1 MEECGEFDW
10 DAVDA
15 DSSSAEIMQRSR
27 QTNPFNLDRTTDS
40 PPSVLL
46 LCPTSNFVHE
56 IKYD

>member
-27 QTNPFNLDRTTDS
+27 QTNRFAPIGPLTLPD
-40 PPSVLL
+40 L
-46 LCPTSNFVHE
+46 
-56 IKYD
+56 